1 MVLVMEDEGAI
12 ITKEEDNIPTVSN
25 IDIRIDRIDKYL
37 APDSN
42 KIEITISNKEDFTIR
57 TKIGK
62 ISSIIEASIINNRFN
77 SRKDHSS

>member
-1 MVLVMEDEGAI
+1 MEDEGAI